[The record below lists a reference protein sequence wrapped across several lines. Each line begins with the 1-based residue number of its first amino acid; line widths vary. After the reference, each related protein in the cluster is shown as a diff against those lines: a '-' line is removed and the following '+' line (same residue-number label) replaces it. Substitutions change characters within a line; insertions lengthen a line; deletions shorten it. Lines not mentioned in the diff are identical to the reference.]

1 MAINYLNTVDLNK
14 NQLNNAAIQNLGT
27 DPAAGVLGQVY
38 YNTTDSV
45 LKICVTASTV
55 TPTNAVWAEVGGGVE
70 TLVADNSGTT
80 YIDLT
85 PTTAATGAVTITG
98 DLNAADGTPTSGR
111 RFLTK
116 DNTWAVPI
124 ISDQNTT
131 YILPVSTG
139 TAVTGY
145 TVADIDLTAGGS
157 GSGIASKVTFA
168 GKNSNIAITET
179 TGNNGIVN
187 IALTTDVVIDDNLT
201 LGGEISQTGAGL
213 ENIFASELNMSSQ
226 KITNVLDPTSAQDAA
241 TKQYVDTAV
250 IGLLQFVGGFDAS
263 TGVIANTNPA
273 EYLTDDAARVA
284 VEVGD
289 YYVVTVDGDFFGNAA
304 TPLTVGDSVIV
315 QTAAVAGASVE
326 GDFIVVQSDTDLATL
341 TTVGI
346 GNVNKSTTATLD
358 GISVSY
364 SAGTAS
370 VGLDIDGLTYITN
383 ALTNADL
390 ASIEIPIYN
399 NDIETAAN
407 QKIEIQ
413 DLIPILNPTISKPG
427 SIAANALSGTVA
439 HSFGQNTLVQ
449 TFDAGS
455 GATVFCDVVRD
466 TNTPYDVTATIST
479 AQATAITI
487 LVQKI
492 G

>member
-370 VGLDIDGLTYITN
+370 VGLDIDGLTYISN
-383 ALTNADL
+383 PLTNSDL

-399 NDIETAAN
+399 NDIATAAN

>member
-383 ALTNADL
+383 PLTNADL

-399 NDIETAAN
+399 NDIATAAN

>member
-213 ENIFASELNMSSQ
+213 ENVFASELNMSSQ

-250 IGLLQFVGGFDAS
+250 TGLLQFVGGFDAS